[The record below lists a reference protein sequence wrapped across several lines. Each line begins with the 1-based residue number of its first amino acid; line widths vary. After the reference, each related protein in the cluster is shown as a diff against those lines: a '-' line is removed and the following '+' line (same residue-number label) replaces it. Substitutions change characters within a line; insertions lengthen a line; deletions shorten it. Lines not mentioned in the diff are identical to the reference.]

1 MTAPK
6 SACVHALGGSDQAG
20 SSAVTR
26 AGSATLVVIAL
37 QREHPFLTAS
47 YPNSGFAFFEGT
59 MALGVVIVGEA
70 ALVAATAGRAWDR
83 PAGLALLALAIAL
96 FVLYRAPVN
105 VLSATP
111 SSAAMLAGA
120 SAFLLVSGRGSTGD
134 LPAALTPSLPPSV
147 RRPR

>member
-1 MTAPK
+1 
-6 SACVHALGGSDQAG
+6 
-20 SSAVTR
+20 VTR